1 MTAPLLLSVI
11 VFGLVVALVL
21 GSFLYLQN
29 VEQRRT
35 LKARARGET
44 YESISETADALASD
58 IGSVFKNHLRAV
70 IVRLGQISM
79 PRSEEEIARINQ
91 HFIRAGYRNR
101 RMVIIFFGAKVLC
114 AAVLLVCFLSLRL
127 FIIAHMGAVGLMV
140 ACMAAVSA
148 GFFLP
153 NMWLNLKVS
162 GRRDML
168 TRGLPDALDLL
179 VVCVEAG
186 MGLDSAMKRVGEEM
200 SLSNKALCD
209 EFRLFN
215 LELRA
220 GKSRHDALKNLATRT
235 GLDDIASLT
244 TLLIQTERFGTSI
257 GRALRVHSDSMRS
270 KRAQRVEEVAAKL
283 PIKMLFPTIFFI
295 FPSLFVVLLG
305 PALLR
310 VFRLWVH

>member
-270 KRAQRVEEVAAKL
+270 KKDQRVEEVAAKL

>member
-1 MTAPLLLSVI
+1 
-11 VFGLVVALVL
+11 
-21 GSFLYLQN
+21 
-29 VEQRRT
+29 
-35 LKARARGET
+35 
-44 YESISETADALASD
+44 
-58 IGSVFKNHLRAV
+58 
-70 IVRLGQISM
+70 
-79 PRSEEEIARINQ
+79 
-91 HFIRAGYRNR
+91 
-101 RMVIIFFGAKVLC
+101 
-114 AAVLLVCFLSLRL
+114 
-127 FIIAHMGAVGLMV
+127 
-140 ACMAAVSA
+140 
-148 GFFLP
+148 
-153 NMWLNLKVS
+153 
-162 GRRDML
+162 
-168 TRGLPDALDLL
+168 
-179 VVCVEAG
+179 